1 MKLADWIEG
10 SALRRIDVA
19 ERIGRTPAVVT
30 RLCEGDALTAANVRA
45 VHALTGG
52 AVCPNDLFGL
62 HAPVRVAQG
71 TEDGEG
77 PRDGLQL
84 LPLNDAAGT
93 AGGPEMPSLIDR
105 VHAALTGAG
114 IPDPTVVQ
122 GGGRT
127 GRGGESVPVLLVLV
141 HDGSVRDRD
150 HDSNAN
156 AAAEVA
162 AVPDLADGPNLADGR
177 GPDTQVPGRA
187 PRWFERV
194 LGTAIGSSREDA
206 A

>member
-1 MKLADWIEG
+1 MKLADWINESG
-10 SALRRIDVA
+10 LRRIDVA

-45 VHALTGG
+45 VHDLTGG
-52 AVCPNDLFGL
+52 AVTPNDLFGL
-62 HAPVRVAQG
+62 HGPVLIARGA
-71 TEDGEG
+71 EEG
-77 PRDGLQL
+77 AGKGLQV
-84 LPLNDAAGT
+84 LPLNDAAGM
-93 AGGPEMPSLIDR
+93 ARGPEMPSLIDR
-105 VHAALTGAG
+105 VHAALTAAG

-127 GRGGESVPVLLVLV
+127 GRDGEVVPVLLVLV
-141 HDGSVRDRD
+141 HDDSVRDRAR
-150 HDSNAN
+150 SGNAN
-156 AAAEVA
+156 TGAEVDA
-162 AVPDLADGPNLADGR
+162 TPRMTDGPD
-177 GPDTQVPGRA
+177 PDAEVPGRA